1 MSKETRLRIVSIIAV
16 LFIIALTVYAYL
28 MRDRFREFAQYG
40 LLGSFVVE
48 FIANASIA
56 LPIPGSLIT
65 AAISPFVPPILLIL
79 VASLGASLGELS
91 GYLAGLG
98 GKTIIEKSKWFPTVE
113 RYMQKYGGVT
123 ILVLAAI
130 PNPIFDMAG
139 LAAGML
145 RMHPLKFFLWC
156 WGGKIINRTAV
167 VFGGF
172 HLIRMIPW
180 LN

>member
-16 LFIIALTVYAYL
+16 LFIIGLTIYAYI

-40 LLGSFVVE
+40 LLGSFIVE

-65 AAISPFVPPILLIL
+65 AAISPFVSPVFLIV
-79 VASLGASLGELS
+79 VASLGAALGELS

-98 GKTIIEKSKWFPTVE
+98 GKTIVEKSKWFPVVE

-123 ILVLAAI
+123 IFVLAAV
-130 PNPIFDMAG
+130 PNPLFDMAG
-139 LAAGML
+139 LSAGML

-156 WGGKIINRTAV
+156 WAGKIVNRTV
-167 VFGGF
+167 VVLGGA
-172 HLIRMIPW
+172 HLIRMVPW
-180 LN
+180 LD